1 MTASNTVP
9 ITASNTLANSHSVSS
24 SAPQCAQVVHLPQYP
39 FRFVVFTAAGDK
51 TSITMPPALVAVF
64 VEGFGTREAFRDAL
78 LAVSKA
84 AEPSPGY
91 SRSLLVRM
99 ALAAQLKSRAQGN
112 TPASL

>member
-1 MTASNTVP
+1 MTASNTAP
-9 ITASNTLANSHSVSS
+9 NTASNALSVFS
-24 SAPQCAQVVHLPQYP
+24 SAQQSAQGVHLRPYP
-39 FRFVVFTAAGDK
+39 FRFVVFTAAGEK